1 MSYSKRQLYALGE
14 PLGDSVTRS
23 KVGGGRIYGGGGG
36 GAPASGPTNTTVTNT
51 NIPDYAQPY
60 VSNMLNAAQAQIYTP
75 DMTGFNPYTPYSSNP
90 QDYVAG
96 FSPLQQQAQSTAA
109 NMQVPGQYGMAS
121 QLAGTAGM
129 GALGTVGQAGMYG
142 GMGAQAGQQAAGMSN
157 MYGGMGMMQG
167 QQGANIGQSLG
178 QMAQDPN
185 AVQAYMNP
193 YIQSSLNPQLAEIQ
207 RQYDITGTQEQSAAT
222 QGGAFGGSRE
232 ALMAAENQRNAGLA
246 KNQAIGQGYNQAF
259 TNAQQQM
266 QAANQAA
273 LAGNAQAQ
281 QGISQGLTGAGQ
293 AGSQSMQGYGM
304 GLTGAGQAANLGMQ
318 GAQAG
323 LQGVGAQQAG
333 YGQAGTAGSNLANIG
348 GQQLAAQQG
357 IMNAQNTMGAQQ
369 QTNQQNVINQAVQ
382 NYATAQQYPM
392 LQLGMLNSMLRGLPM
407 QQSSTQMYQAAP
419 NTASQLA
426 GLGTAGLGLA
436 AMSKAGGAASG
447 GLGSDIAK
455 YAPGG
460 AIPMSMMSNQQL
472 QGMQKS
478 QAATPMQKLIAPGI
492 VQENQR
498 IQANPE
504 AAKMLAQTTPPP
516 QMPGGMPPP
525 QQVAQMPQTRTG
537 LGAIGTGDMVPEHFA
552 SGGIMSFA
560 DEGQVPEAKTN
571 PVDDALA
578 MYADKSG
585 KVDLNKAAL
594 ALLGQAQTGEQTISP
609 EREQLLKG
617 LESQHENQNAR
628 LLTKMGIGMLQGTS
642 QYALPNIG
650 NAAASTMASYEKDL
664 ANEQSVKQQLAKLDA
679 EGATKDDARRLSL
692 AGTLLQIQN
701 NRDMKMA
708 ALANAP
714 SAEDRNVNRAMTLI
728 NNDPQIKKYV
738 AQQKMLSETDPQYQV
753 IEQRIAERQ
762 NQIYH
767 TAGVKV
773 PEVTPSK
780 IPDYVEPEKPGFFSG
795 LFGSSKPAASAG
807 PKVVPFSQ
815 LPT

>member
-36 GAPASGPTNTTVTNT
+36 GGSPAPGPTNTTVTNT

-75 DMTGFNPYTPYSSNP
+75 DMTGFNAYTPYSQNP

-96 FSPLQQQAQSTAA
+96 FSPLQQQAQSSAANLQLPGAMGAAQGLTAA
-109 NMQVPGQYGMAS
+109 
-121 QLAGTAGM
+121 GTL
-129 GALGTVGQAGMYG
+129 GAFG
-142 GMGAQAGQQAAGMSN
+142 AGQNYANQATN
-157 MYGGMGMMQG
+157 
-167 QQGANIGQSLG
+167 
-178 QMAQDPN
+178 PN
-185 AVQAYMNP
+185 AMQAYMSP
-193 YIQSSLNPQLAEIQ
+193 YENNVIQQQLQENA
-207 RQYDITGTQEQSAAT
+207 RQYGIQGAGEQAAAT
-222 QGGAFGGSRE
+222 SAGAFGGTRE
-232 ALMAAENQRNAGLA
+232 ALMNAENTRNQNTAG
-246 KNQAIGQGYNQAF
+246 NQIVAQGLQNAF
-259 TNAQQQM
+259 QNAQQ
-266 QAANQAA
+266 
-273 LAGNAQAQ
+273 AQ
-281 QGISQGLTGAGQ
+281 QFG
-293 AGSQSMQGYGM
+293 
-304 GLTGAGQAANLGMQ
+304 ANLNLQ
-318 GAQAG
+318 GTQAG
-323 LQGVGAQQAG
+323 LQGANQLG
-333 YGQAGTAGSNLANIG
+333 NLGN
-348 GQQLAAQQG
+348 QQLAAQQSIIG
-357 IMNAQNTMGAQQ
+357 TQAQQ
-369 QTNQQNVINQAVQ
+369 GAAEQTNQQNVINQAVQ

-436 AMSKAGGAASG
+436 AMSKAASG
-447 GLGSDIAK
+447 GLGKDIAK

-472 QGMQKS
+472 QGMQNS
-478 QAATPMQKLIAPGI
+478 QAATPMQKLIAPGM

-525 QQVAQMPQTRTG
+525 QQVAQMPQTRAG
-537 LGAIGTGDMVPEHFA
+537 LGAISTGDMVPEHFA

-594 ALLGQAQTGEQTISP
+594 ALLGQAQTGKQAISP

-714 SAEDRNVNRAMTLI
+714 SSEDRNVNRAMTLI

-767 TAGVKV
+767 TAGVNV

-795 LFGSSKPAASAG
+795 LFGSSKPAAPAG

>member
-36 GAPASGPTNTTVTNT
+36 GSPAPGPTQTTVTNT

-75 DMTGFNPYTPYSSNP
+75 DMTGFNAYTPYSQNP

-96 FSPLQQQAQSTAA
+96 FSPLQQQAQSSAANLQLPGAMGAAQGLTAA
-109 NMQVPGQYGMAS
+109 GTLGAFGAGNQYA
-121 QLAGTAGM
+121 
-129 GALGTVGQAGMYG
+129 
-142 GMGAQAGQQAAGMSN
+142 QQAT
-157 MYGGMGMMQG
+157 
-167 QQGANIGQSLG
+167 
-178 QMAQDPN
+178 DPN
-185 AVQAYMNP
+185 AMQAYMSP
-193 YIQSSLNPQLAEIQ
+193 YENNVIQQQLAENA
-207 RQYDITGTQEQSAAT
+207 RQYGITGAGEQAAAT
-222 QGGAFGGSRE
+222 SAGAFGGTRE
-232 ALMAAENQRNAGLA
+232 ALMNAENTRNQNTAGNQIVAQGLQNAFQNAQQAQQFGANLNLQGTQAGLA
-246 KNQAIGQGYNQAF
+246 G
-259 TNAQQQM
+259 
-266 QAANQAA
+266 ANQ
-273 LAGNAQAQ
+273 LG
-281 QGISQGLTGAGQ
+281 
-293 AGSQSMQGYGM
+293 
-304 GLTGAGQAANLGMQ
+304 NLG
-318 GAQAG
+318 
-323 LQGVGAQQAG
+323 
-333 YGQAGTAGSNLANIG
+333 N
-348 GQQLAAQQG
+348 QQLAAQQNILG
-357 IMNAQNTMGAQQ
+357 TQNTLGAQQ
-369 QTNQQNVINQAVQ
+369 QGQQQNVINQAVQ

-436 AMSKAGGAASG
+436 AMSKAASG
-447 GLGSDIAK
+447 GLGKDIAK

-472 QGMQKS
+472 QGMQNS
-478 QAATPMQKLIAPGI
+478 QAATPMQKLIAPGM

-525 QQVAQMPQTRTG
+525 QQVAQMPQTRAG

-560 DEGQVPEAKTN
+560 DEGEVPEAKTN

-594 ALLGQAQTGEQTISP
+594 ALLGQAQTGKQAISP

-628 LLTKMGIGMLQGTS
+628 LVTKMGIGMLQGTS

-664 ANEQSVKQQLAKLDA
+664 ANEQAVKQQLAKLDA

-714 SAEDRNVNRAMTLI
+714 SSEDRNVNRAMTLI

-767 TAGVKV
+767 TAGVNV

-795 LFGSSKPAASAG
+795 LFGSSKPAAPAG